1 MSERLDFSGRA
12 RRRVRRARVAIA
24 AWAMSTLGTLAGF
37 PSGAELLH
45 PAGAEAAEAEV
56 SAAAT
61 STLVVERSD
70 SKESH
75 QRRRSPP
82 HQTVAVSTGP
92 VLRRDVLHRDWRTRR
107 RAEGRRLQLAGG
119 VRFELLGRRAQREPE
134 RRAERARGRA
144 GAQRRGPDERPGGKA
159 RPGRK
164 AERRGEPGRK
174 ARRRAEWGKRRVRRQ
189 ERRARAE
196 PRTIPEIIYA
206 AATEFGLNRRYLV
219 SVAYCESDLD
229 PLAVN
234 PAGYYGLFQFD
245 QPTWAAF
252 GYGSIWNPIAQ
263 SRTAARML
271 AAGMYE
277 RWPNCS

>member
-12 RRRVRRARVAIA
+12 RRRVRRARMAMA

-56 SAAAT
+56 TASVT

-70 SKESH
+70 AKKSH
-75 QRRRSPP
+75 ERRRSPP
-82 HQTVAVSTGP
+82 RQKAAVSTGP
-92 VLRRDVLHRDWRTRR
+92 VLRRDVPHRDWRTRR
-107 RAEGRRLQLAGG
+107 RAAGRRLQLAGE
-119 VRFELLGRRAQREPE
+119 VRFEWLKRGAQGEPG
-134 RRAERARGRA
+134 RRAERARPR
-144 GAQRRGPDERPGGKA
+144 RRGPDERPGRKPRRG
-159 RPGRK
+159 PK
-164 AERRGEPGRK
+164 AERKGEPGRK
-174 ARRRAEWGKRRVRRQ
+174 ERRRAEWGKRRVRRQ

-206 AATEFGLNRRYLV
+206 AAAEFGLNRRYLM

-245 QPTWAAF
+245 QPTWGAF
-252 GYGSIWNPIAQ
+252 GYGSIWNPVAQ
-263 SRTAARML
+263 SRTAASML

>member
-45 PAGAEAAEAEV
+45 RAEAAEAEATA
-56 SAAAT
+56 SET

-70 SKESH
+70 AKKSH
-75 QRRRSPP
+75 ERRRLPP
-82 HQTVAVSTGP
+82 RQTAAVSTGP

-107 RAEGRRLQLAGG
+107 RAEGRRLQLAGE
-119 VRFELLGRRAQREPE
+119 VRFELLESRAQREPE
-134 RRAERARGRA
+134 RRAERARA
-144 GAQRRGPDERPGGKA
+144 RRQGPDERPGGKA
-159 RPGRK
+159 RRGRK
-164 AERRGEPGRK
+164 AERRAEPGRK
-174 ARRRAEWGKRRVRRQ
+174 RRRAEWGKRRVRRQ

-196 PRTIPEIIYA
+196 PRTIPEVIYA
-206 AATEFGLNRRYLV
+206 AAAEFGLNRRYLV

-252 GYGSIWNPIAQ
+252 GYGSIWNPVAQ